1 MIIYDVKR
9 RKIVI
14 PGGQDVDEGVLA
26 CVLGLPLSQ
35 EWMRVWWDFY
45 SMIRPSPSTVGQSV
59 DEGSSQAVDE
69 GSGQAVDE
77 GVVVG
82 LGVWCKG
89 EPSQHSHDHVTS
101 AELTVYLLH

>member
-1 MIIYDVKR
+1 MIIYGVKR
-9 RKIVI
+9 RRIVI

-35 EWMRVWWDFY
+35 EWMRVWWHFY
-45 SMIRPSPSTVGQSV
+45 SMISILPPQLASLWMRV
-59 DEGSSQAVDE
+59 AARLWMN
-69 GSGQAVDE
+69 QAVDE

-89 EPSQHSHDHVTS
+89 EPSQHSHDHL
-101 AELTVYLLH
+101 LTGLAAAHTV

>member
-1 MIIYDVKR
+1 
-9 RKIVI
+9 
-14 PGGQDVDEGVLA
+14 
-26 CVLGLPLSQ
+26 
-35 EWMRVWWDFY
+35 MRVAARLW
-45 SMIRPSPSTVGQSV
+45 MN
-59 DEGSSQAVDE
+59 
-69 GSGQAVDE
+69 QAVDE